1 VRIPKGVD
9 PEDLTIA
16 PDGTV
21 SAGRRTLGRIALVE
35 VTNPDGLQADGE
47 NGFLPTAAGGPVRV
61 ARGARLQQGAL
72 EASNVDIA
80 SVMTAMTEAQ
90 QGYALAGKA
99 VTTQD
104 EVLAVANGL
113 IR

>member
-1 VRIPKGVD
+1 
-9 PEDLTIA
+9 
-16 PDGTV
+16 
-21 SAGRRTLGRIALVE
+21 
-35 VTNPDGLQADGE
+35 
-47 NGFLPTAAGGPVRV
+47 
-61 ARGARLQQGAL
+61 
-72 EASNVDIA
+72 
-80 SVMTAMTEAQ
+80 VMTQMSEAQ